1 VIRSRTNRCETWTSD
16 GDLKAAADCSV
27 RTGFIY
33 HPNEFW
39 RRRLDRKINP
49 SEFDIASEDTID
61 LAKQMGA

>member
-1 VIRSRTNRCETWTSD
+1 
-16 GDLKAAADCSV
+16 V

-49 SEFDIASEDTID
+49 SEFDIASEDRID
-61 LAKQMGA
+61 LAKQMGARKSAGYWEEHLLRYIILEP

>member
-1 VIRSRTNRCETWTSD
+1 M
-16 GDLKAAADCSV
+16 

-39 RRRLDRKINP
+39 RRRLDGKINP